1 MEELNEIIR
10 TNEQY
15 RILYSV
21 ILDSTRLNYKNDSLA
36 IDNDNTI
43 LQLIK
48 YINPKKFEQRFEE
61 LQKKMQEY
69 KKEKIED

>member
-15 RILYSV
+15 RILYNI
-21 ILDSTRLNYKNDSLA
+21 ILDSTRLNYKNDSLT

-48 YINPKKFEQRFEE
+48 YINPKKYEKRFEE
-61 LQKKMQEY
+61 LQEKLSEY
-69 KKEKIED
+69 KKEKIKE

>member
-15 RILYSV
+15 RILYNI
-21 ILDSTRLNYKNDSLA
+21 ILDSTRLNYKNDSLT
-36 IDNDNTI
+36 IDNDNSI

-48 YINPKKFEQRFEE
+48 YINPKKYEKRFEE
-61 LQKKMQEY
+61 LQEKLSEY
-69 KKEKIED
+69 KKEKIKE